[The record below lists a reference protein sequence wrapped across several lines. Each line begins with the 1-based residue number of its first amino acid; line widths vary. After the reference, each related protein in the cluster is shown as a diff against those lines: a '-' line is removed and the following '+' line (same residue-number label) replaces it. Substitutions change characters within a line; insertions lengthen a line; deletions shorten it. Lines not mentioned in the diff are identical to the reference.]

1 MADTIHVMIER
12 GPKGKKLV
20 AAALDWPG
28 WSRGAR
34 TEDAALEVLESY
46 RGRYQ
51 PVAKLAGLELEFDS
65 AGELDVVERIEGSGS
80 TDFWGISFSSGTTEQ
95 ESMSEPECERK
106 IALLQA
112 SWIFFDEVSHRVSA
126 ELRKGPRGGGRD
138 RDQIISHTYGT
149 ERDFAKKIGVVT
161 PQGVM
166 LTPDGLREHRE
177 VYVNAI
183 REYNA
188 EGKSARSWTLPFLI
202 RHSAFHVL
210 DHAWEMQ
217 DKTLGPGK

>member
-1 MADTIHVMIER
+1 MRAQDR
-12 GPKGKKLV
+12 PPPGK
-20 AAALDWPG
+20 LD
-28 WSRGAR
+28 
-34 TEDAALEVLESY
+34 L
-46 RGRYQ
+46 
-51 PVAKLAGLELEFDS
+51 
-65 AGELDVVERIEGSGS
+65 
-80 TDFWGISFSSGTTEQ
+80 
-95 ESMSEPECERK
+95 
-106 IALLQA
+106 
-112 SWIFFDEVSHRVSA
+112 FDEVSHRVSA

-217 DKTLGPGK
+217 DKTLGK

>member
-1 MADTIHVMIER
+1 
-12 GPKGKKLV
+12 
-20 AAALDWPG
+20 
-28 WSRGAR
+28 
-34 TEDAALEVLESY
+34 
-46 RGRYQ
+46 
-51 PVAKLAGLELEFDS
+51 
-65 AGELDVVERIEGSGS
+65 
-80 TDFWGISFSSGTTEQ
+80 
-95 ESMSEPECERK
+95 
-106 IALLQA
+106 
-112 SWIFFDEVSHRVSA
+112 
-126 ELRKGPRGGGRD
+126 
-138 RDQIISHTYGT
+138 
-149 ERDFAKKIGVVT
+149 VVT

-217 DKTLGPGK
+217 DKTLGK

>member
-1 MADTIHVMIER
+1 MRAQDR
-12 GPKGKKLV
+12 PPPGK
-20 AAALDWPG
+20 LD
-28 WSRGAR
+28 
-34 TEDAALEVLESY
+34 L
-46 RGRYQ
+46 
-51 PVAKLAGLELEFDS
+51 
-65 AGELDVVERIEGSGS
+65 
-80 TDFWGISFSSGTTEQ
+80 
-95 ESMSEPECERK
+95 
-106 IALLQA
+106 
-112 SWIFFDEVSHRVSA
+112 FDEVSHRVSA

-183 REYNA
+183 REDNA

-202 RHSAFHVL
+202 RHSAFHFL